1 MSFAPISAEE
11 EELLRLMQSGSRA
24 QSRARFESETGYAS
38 AGGSAVQQHLGR
50 SRQDLPFEGREPDMG
65 GGVNPVSQD
74 VPSAVAGGA
83 RGTRKN
89 FYGCVCHCAQY
100 ASERTCECVPCLS
113 RPQGSLLWTTI
124 VREIEILR

>member
-38 AGGSAVQQHLGR
+38 VGGSAVQQHLGR
-50 SRQDLPFEGREPDMG
+50 SREDLPFGGREPEMSG
-65 GGVNPVSQD
+65 GAAFVPVSQD

-89 FYGCVCHCAQY
+89 FFGYVFMYAHHARGQCCCA
-100 ASERTCECVPCLS
+100 C
-113 RPQGSLLWTTI
+113 
-124 VREIEILR
+124 